1 MAIATPIRA
10 LFLKLGFV
18 PIQEGAAPRDL
29 RDPVFREAAGVTI
42 DKDEENWRPL
52 TGDVDR
58 DLSPVTQERMR
69 KMALYLW
76 ESNPLA
82 NRLIEMPL
90 AYLLAEGVRLTC
102 KDEDHQKLLDKFW
115 KDPINSMSL
124 KLPKKVRE
132 LSIYGE
138 QCYPTFV
145 NEVDGFVRLGYLD
158 PSLIETIVKDPD
170 NPEQPI
176 GIVTRRNKHGLVR
189 RYRVI
194 VNGPEDVFTQR
205 TQKIRETFADGE
217 AFYFT
222 VNDLSNG
229 YRGRSDLLAQIDWLD
244 GYDEFLYGELDRWK
258 FIRAFIWDVTLK
270 GATEADVIKRA
281 KEITTPAPGSTRV
294 HNDSEE
300 WNAEAPDL
308 KATDSAEGARLF
320 RNHILGGASMPEHWF
335 GGGGDVNRAA
345 AAEMGEPTFKVYT
358 MRQLMVKFMLEEIG
372 SYVLRKMALAEKAGG
387 ELDLSMEENVV
398 TAEFPEMT
406 SRDTTGYATALQQ
419 VIVGCAS
426 AIAEGLLTKLTAVRI
441 IGAIAQ
447 RLGMK
452 IDAEKELL
460 EATKELDAKKAEDA
474 AIPALPGT
482 AEEGAGGPQ
491 ATGTSAQPSSSAAAQ

>member
-1 MAIATPIRA
+1 
-10 LFLKLGFV
+10 
-18 PIQEGAAPRDL
+18 
-29 RDPVFREAAGVTI
+29 
-42 DKDEENWRPL
+42 
-52 TGDVDR
+52 
-58 DLSPVTQERMR
+58 
-69 KMALYLW
+69 
-76 ESNPLA
+76 
-82 NRLIEMPL
+82 
-90 AYLLAEGVRLTC
+90 
-102 KDEDHQKLLDKFW
+102 
-115 KDPINSMSL
+115 
-124 KLPKKVRE
+124 
-132 LSIYGE
+132 
-138 QCYPTFV
+138 
-145 NEVDGFVRLGYLD
+145 
-158 PSLIETIVKDPD
+158 
-170 NPEQPI
+170 
-176 GIVTRRNKHGLVR
+176 
-189 RYRVI
+189 
-194 VNGPEDVFTQR
+194 
-205 TQKIRETFADGE
+205 
-217 AFYFT
+217 

-244 GYDEFLYGELDRWK
+244 GYDEFLFGELDRWK

-281 KEITTPAPGSTRV
+281 KEITTPAPGSVRV

-308 KATDSAEGARLF
+308 KANDSAEGARLF

-345 AAEMGEPTFKVYT
+345 AAEMGEPTFKIYT

-372 SYVLRKMALAEKAGG
+372 SYVLRKTALAEKAGD
-387 ELDLSMEENVV
+387 ELDLSMEENTV

-419 VIVGCAS
+419 VTVGCAS

-482 AEEGAGGPQ
+482 GEEGAGGPQ